1 MLKFWQADLL
11 SKVISYFEPNEE
23 VAGLLLF
30 GSYSKPEADFDYWS
44 DLDILLVV
52 KNDQVGKFFP
62 TIEWVDAFGKLYTYA
77 QSSDE
82 FICTT
87 RACFEDFSRI
97 DFVITTEEKLMK
109 LDQWSHVPF
118 ADRATL
124 VFSRSKVVD
133 EFTRQSIQPREFS
146 PATEDQFSGLVRDF
160 RFKSM
165 LAVYKVVRHDLL
177 IALHLAQDLI
187 RDCCVLG
194 MLLRDRA
201 MGTNIHKHGGMGNQL
216 VAQLETTQKPFTS
229 IGILASI
236 QASHEIFEKL
246 AREWSPTYQ
255 EDRHLLLEWIEKA
268 KLELHE

>member
-1 MLKFWQADLL
+1 MLKLWQADFL
-11 SKVISYFEPNEE
+11 SKVISYFEPNED
-23 VAGLLLF
+23 VVGLLLF
-30 GSYSKPEADFDYWS
+30 GSYSKPESDFDYWS
-44 DLDILLVV
+44 DIDIFLVV
-52 KNDQVGKFFP
+52 KNEQLKKFFP
-62 TIEWVDAFGKLYTYA
+62 TIEWLDAFGKLYTYT
-77 QSSDE
+77 QSADE
-82 FICTT
+82 FKCTT
-87 RACFEDFSRI
+87 RTCFENFNRM
-97 DFVITTEEKLMK
+97 DFVITSEENLMK
-109 LDQWSHVPF
+109 LDQWSSIPF
-118 ADRATL
+118 SVGATL

-133 EFTRQSIQPREFS
+133 EVARQSIQPREFS
-146 PATEDQFSGLVRDF
+146 PATEDQFLGLVRDF

-201 MGTNIHKHGGMGNQL
+201 MGTNIHKHGGTGNQL
-216 VAQLETTQKPFTS
+216 VAQLETTQKPFTAF
-229 IGILASI
+229 GILASI

>member
-1 MLKFWQADLL
+1 MLKLWNADMLDKL
-11 SKVISYFEPNEE
+11 ISHFESNED
-23 VAGLLLF
+23 VVGLLLF
-30 GSYSKPEADFDYWS
+30 GSYSKPEADYDDWS

-194 MLLRDRA
+194 MLLRDGA
-201 MGTNIHKHGGMGNQL
+201 MGTNIHKHGGTGKQL

-229 IGILASI
+229 IGILDSI

>member
-1 MLKFWQADLL
+1 MLKLWNADMLDKL
-11 SKVISYFEPNEE
+11 ISHFESNED
-23 VAGLLLF
+23 VVGLLLF
-30 GSYSKPEADFDYWS
+30 GSYSKPEADYDDWS
-44 DLDILLVV
+44 DLDIFLVV
-52 KNDQVGKFFP
+52 KNEQLKKFFP
-62 TIEWVDAFGKLYTYA
+62 TIEWLDAFGKLYTYA

-118 ADRATL
+118 DDGATL

-133 EFTRQSIQPREFS
+133 EFPRQSIQPREFS
-146 PATEDQFSGLVRDF
+146 PTTEDQFLGLVRDF

-201 MGTNIHKHGGMGNQL
+201 MGTNIHKHGGTGNQL

-229 IGILASI
+229 IGILDSI

-268 KLELHE
+268 KLKLHE

>member
-1 MLKFWQADLL
+1 MKLWHETMLD
-11 SKVISYFEPNEE
+11 KVISHFEPNKN

-30 GSYSKPEADFDYWS
+30 GSYSKTEAQYDDWS
-44 DLDILLVV
+44 DIDILLVV
-52 KNDQVGKFFP
+52 QNDKLEKFFP
-62 TIEWVDAFGKLYTYA
+62 TIEWVDTFGKLYTYT

-87 RACFEDFSRI
+87 RTCFENFSRI
-97 DFVITTEEKLMK
+97 DFVITTEEKLTK
-109 LDQWSHVPF
+109 LDQWSSVPF
-118 ADRATL
+118 STGAKI
-124 VFSRSKVVD
+124 VFSRSKIVD
-133 EFTRQSIQPREFS
+133 EVARQNIQPREFS

-177 IALHLAQDLI
+177 IALHLSQDLI

-201 MGTNIHKHGGMGNQL
+201 MGTNIHKHGGTGNQL
-216 VAQLETTQKPFTS
+216 VAQLGTTQKPFTS
-229 IGILASI
+229 IGILDSI

-246 AREWSPTYQ
+246 ACEWSPTYQ
-255 EDRHLLLEWIEKA
+255 ENRHLLLEWIEKA